1 VAEKRGVS
9 CASSHQNREI
19 RAASLSIPPAS
30 FSMASL
36 AKELSSGGARLLQ
49 IASATY
55 LFREHVVEPTL
66 VRETGGETR

>member
-1 VAEKRGVS
+1 
-9 CASSHQNREI
+9 
-19 RAASLSIPPAS
+19 
-30 FSMASL
+30 MASL